1 MTFEDITYKL
11 LTMKGEYITFKNAKD
26 KTAEWME
33 ELEVHRKRH
42 KDFIFKPEV
51 STLLVID
58 MQDYFLDDNAHAF
71 IPVGKFIL
79 SQIKKLVEKYYEKNL
94 PVVFTRY
101 CVLKEDPD
109 DIMKK
114 WWGEVLTVDDPESF
128 ITKELN
134 TDRGKVMLKPGYSAF
149 FKTEIERIL
158 KSKGVKQLVI
168 CGVMTHLCC
177 ETTAREAFQRGYEVY
192 FTIDGTGTYDEEI
205 HTASLFNLS
214 HGFAVP
220 VTTEEI
226 LQKLNTYQV

>member
-1 MTFEDITYKL
+1 MRGD
-11 LTMKGEYITFKNAKD
+11 YITFKNAKD

-33 ELEVHRKRH
+33 ELEVNRKRH

-58 MQDYFLDDNAHAF
+58 MQNYFLDDNAHAF

-94 PVVFTRY
+94 PVIFTRY

-109 DIMKK
+109 DIMNK
-114 WWGEVLTVDDPESF
+114 WWGSVLMVDDPESF

-134 TDRGKVMLKPGYSAF
+134 TDRGKVVLKPGYSAF
-149 FKTEIERIL
+149 FKTELERMLI
-158 KSKGVKQLVI
+158 SKCVKQLLI

-192 FTIDGTGTYDEEI
+192 FT
-205 HTASLFNLS
+205 
-214 HGFAVP
+214 V
-220 VTTEEI
+220 
-226 LQKLNTYQV
+226 

>member
-11 LTMKGEYITFKNAKD
+11 LAMRGEYITFKNVKE

-33 ELEVHRKRH
+33 ELEVNRKRH
-42 KDFIFKPEV
+42 KDFVFKPEI

-58 MQDYFLDDNAHAF
+58 MQNYFLDEDAHAF

-94 PVVFTRY
+94 PVIFTRY

-109 DIMKK
+109 DIMNK
-114 WWGEVLTVDDPESF
+114 WWGSVLMVDDPESF

-134 TDRGKVMLKPGYSAF
+134 TDRGKVVLKPGYSAF
-149 FKTEIERIL
+149 FKTGLERML
-158 KSKGVKQLVI
+158 MSKGVKQLLI

-192 FTIDGTGTYDEEI
+192 FTVDGTGTYDEEI